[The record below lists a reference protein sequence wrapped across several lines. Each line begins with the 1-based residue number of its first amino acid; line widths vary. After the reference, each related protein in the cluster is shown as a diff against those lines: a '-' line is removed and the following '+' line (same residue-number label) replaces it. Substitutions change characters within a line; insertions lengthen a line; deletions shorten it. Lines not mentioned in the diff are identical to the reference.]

1 MISTGCTTIKTDNSY
16 NDSVIQNNNSYN
28 NQSLNK
34 TFEKKIIKKEP
45 INVSYIFNDSN
56 FELQTINLTLYKSY
70 LDFYR
75 SHPIDNTLP
84 ENGTFYT
91 SFFKYNYSDHVYN
104 DILEYTYNYSN
115 NKKEQVE
122 YLMHFISSIDYK
134 IVDDFYYPY
143 DFLYRGYGVCTEK
156 SLLMAKLLSKLN
168 YSTSVI
174 VFPKNN
180 HLAVGLECTTPQYDK
195 YCFIDV
201 TDRFNYITDDTMK
214 FNITNISLED
224 DDYFIVNISN
234 GNIYNS
240 TKEYNLVNM
249 LKNLTKE
256 NNKLIDKY
264 NIYNDRLIKIEN
276 SSFEDIC
283 YNGGEYTVVY
293 IKGLGKFYCNDLYEI
308 YNNDVDKS
316 NEIIARGK
324 DIEYVFKKY
333 PFFDAY
339 K

>member
-1 MISTGCTTIKTDNSY
+1 MAKKYIILLSLLLILISTGCTTIKTDNSY

-70 LDFYR
+70 LDFYK

-91 SFFKYNYSDHVYN
+91 SFFK
-104 DILEYTYNYSN
+104 YNYSN

-156 SLLMAKLLSKLN
+156 SL
-168 YSTSVI
+168 
-174 VFPKNN
+174 
-180 HLAVGLECTTPQYDK
+180 
-195 YCFIDV
+195 
-201 TDRFNYITDDTMK
+201 
-214 FNITNISLED
+214 
-224 DDYFIVNISN
+224 
-234 GNIYNS
+234 
-240 TKEYNLVNM
+240 
-249 LKNLTKE
+249 
-256 NNKLIDKY
+256 
-264 NIYNDRLIKIEN
+264 
-276 SSFEDIC
+276 
-283 YNGGEYTVVY
+283 
-293 IKGLGKFYCNDLYEI
+293 
-308 YNNDVDKS
+308 
-316 NEIIARGK
+316 
-324 DIEYVFKKY
+324 
-333 PFFDAY
+333 
-339 K
+339 